1 MQFGYAIRDDW
12 LEGADSFDD
21 SILTLAK
28 YLSSPD
34 LAAGYHQ
41 VEMTAKDRETTA
53 FTTPF
58 GFYEWKRLPFGLA
71 NPPAHFSWFMQKV
84 MSDHLFQILIIY
96 FDDLVDT
103 SLPPSLFPAWC
114 RAAEVEV
121 FERSDVRAAQAG
133 CHVLASV
140 VRFLTGRKVSSP
152 FEEQTRVTAQ

>member
-96 FDDLVDT
+96 FDDLVVCSASFEECLSRLQKVFDG
-103 SLPPSLFPAWC
+103 LGEINLKLNPSNRYLSRP
-114 RAAEVEV
+114 
-121 FERSDVRAAQAG
+121 S
-133 CHVLASV
+133 
-140 VRFLTGRKVSSP
+140 VSSLGT
-152 FEEQTRVTAQ
+152 F